1 MSISQRVELRQ
12 GHGLVMTP
20 QLQQSI
26 KLLQLS
32 NLELIDFVEDELR
45 KNPLLEREDG
55 APPAE
60 DGAPPAEGAAPPAE
74 ESFDGEDGPYAD
86 PAFGA
91 PAGRSPRGEF
101 SDSIGGVEQTLSRSR
116 TLREHLLEQLNTDI
130 DEAADRVIGL
140 HFIESLDEAGYI
152 GTELDRIAERLGCDV
167 ARVEATLETLQRFDP
182 PGIFARNLRECLTLQ
197 LKDQGRFDPAMA
209 ALIEHLDL
217 LAESAFDRLQK
228 LCDVDA
234 EDLGQMV
241 AEIRALNPKP
251 GLAFETEVTQTIVPD
266 VAVRQQS
273 GHVWLVE
280 LNSETLPRVLVDN
293 RYYARVRMDAKTK
306 EDRDYITNCYHTAN
320 WLVKALDQRARTI
333 LKVARELVRQQNAF
347 LSHGVQHLKPL
358 ILRDIAEAIEMHES
372 TVSRVIANKYMITPR
387 GTYELKYFFSAS
399 IGSLDGGA
407 AHSAES
413 VRHRIK
419 QLIQD
424 EKTESPLSDDRIAEL
439 LNESDIGIARRT
451 VAKYRE
457 AMRIPSSVERRRIK
471 RRAAKAEAFASR
483 SPA

>member
-1 MSISQRVELRQ
+1 
-12 GHGLVMTP
+12 MTP

-32 NLELIDFVEDELR
+32 NLELVDSVEDELR
-45 KNPLLEREDG
+45 KNPLLEL
-55 APPAE
+55 E
-60 DGAPPAEGAAPPAE
+60 DGAPPAEGAAAGAG
-74 ESFDGEDGPYAD
+74 ESFDGEGDPYAD

-91 PAGRSPRGEF
+91 PAGRNSGGEF
-101 SDSIGGVEQTLSRSR
+101 SDSIGGVEQTLSRPR

-152 GTELDRIAERLGCDV
+152 GAELDQIAERLGCDV
-167 ARVEATLETLQRFDP
+167 ARVEVTLETLQRFDP
-182 PGIFARNLRECLTLQ
+182 PGIFARHLRECLTLQ

-228 LCDVDA
+228 LCGVDA
-234 EDLGQMV
+234 EDLAQMV

-251 GLAFETEVTQTIVPD
+251 GLAFETEVTHAIVPD
-266 VAVRQQS
+266 VAVRQQP
-273 GHVWLVE
+273 GQVWLVE
-280 LNSETLPRVLVDN
+280 LNSETLPRVLVN
-293 RYYARVRMDAKTK
+293 NSYYARVRMDAKSK

-333 LKVARELVRQQNAF
+333 LKVARELVRQPNAF

-399 IGSLDGGA
+399 IDSLDGGA

-424 EKTESPLSDDRIAEL
+424 EETESPLSDDRIAEL
-439 LNESDIGIARRT
+439 LNESGIGIARRT

-457 AMRIPSSVERRRIK
+457 SMRIPSSVERRRIK
-471 RRAAKAEAFASR
+471 RRAAKAEACASG
-483 SPA
+483 SAA